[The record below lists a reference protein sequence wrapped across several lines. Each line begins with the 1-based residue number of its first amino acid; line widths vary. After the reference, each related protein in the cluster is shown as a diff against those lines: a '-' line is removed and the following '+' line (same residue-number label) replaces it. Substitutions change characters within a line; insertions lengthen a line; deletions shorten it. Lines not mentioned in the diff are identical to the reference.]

1 MSLRARVT
9 LLLSTAIILAVGFA
23 GYAVRETAVQPLRA
37 DLMRG
42 RVHEAL
48 SIGHSLRLGA
58 TLEEVREEHEHQV
71 SILDNPPASAE
82 NIGPDQSWTQQRI
95 RNRSVLIRRGK
106 NPAVAIQLR
115 RKWLL
120 VETATPPNP
129 AKFLAVLV
137 TGGLVLLVGTVV
149 IGSSLTRPL
158 QDTQAALLRVSEGD
172 LSQRLPLRGG
182 VELEAI
188 ATSFNAMTQRIST
201 MLRSEK
207 QLMAGISH
215 ELRTPLARL
224 RLQTELLRDDGVD
237 PERLAQMDANLGE
250 IDALVG
256 EFLELSRL
264 EAGASVLELEPI
276 RLHDLAQ
283 TCVSA
288 ISPEAPIQISGESQA
303 LVGDVKRLKRVIS
316 TLLENAVKYGQGSPI
331 LVHIEANG
339 LQISDRGPGVPEA
352 ELPRLFDAFF
362 RGSQAKTLRG
372 YGIGLSMAQQI
383 IHLHG
388 GQIIA
393 ANRPGGG
400 LTIVFILPALSDS
413 NIDPN
418 EHRRLLFEA

>member
-9 LLLSTAIILAVGFA
+9 LLLTTAIILAVVFA
-23 GYAVRETAVQPLRA
+23 AYTLKTATQPLRA

-42 RVHEAL
+42 RVVQAL
-48 SIGHSLRLGA
+48 SIGQSLRLGA
-58 TLEEVREEHEHQV
+58 TLEEVREEHEDKI
-71 SILDNPPASAE
+71 SILDAAPVSAE
-82 NIGPDQSWTQQRI
+82 NIGPGQLWKQQRI
-95 RNRSVLIRRGK
+95 RKRKVLVRPNE

-120 VETATPPNP
+120 VESPPPLNP
-129 AKFLAVLV
+129 NKFLAVLMA
-137 TGGLVLLVGTVV
+137 GGLVVLAGTVM

-158 QDTQAALLRVSEGD
+158 QDTQKALLRVSEGD

-182 VELEAI
+182 VELVAI
-188 ATSFNAMTQRIST
+188 ANSFNAMTQRIST

-224 RLQTELLRDDGVD
+224 RLQTELLRDDGVN
-237 PERLAQMDANLGE
+237 PERLAQMDANLEE
-250 IDALVG
+250 IDGLVG

-264 EAGASVLELEPI
+264 EAGASVLETEPI
-276 RLHDLAQ
+276 RLHELVQ

-288 ISPEAPIQISGESQA
+288 ISPEVSIQISGESQA
-303 LVGDVKRLKRVIS
+303 LVGDPNRLKRVIS
-316 TLLENAVKYGQGSPI
+316 TLLENALKYGQGSPI
-331 LVHIEANG
+331 LVRVETNG
-339 LQISDRGPGVPEA
+339 LQVSDRGPGVPEE
-352 ELPRLFDAFF
+352 ELPRLFEAFF
-362 RGSQAKTLRG
+362 RGNEAQALRG

-393 ANRPGGG
+393 ENRQGGG
-400 LTIVFILPALSDS
+400 LTIAFILPPLGHP

-418 EHRRLLFEA
+418 KQRRLLFEA

>member
-9 LLLSTAIILAVGFA
+9 LLLTTAIILAVVFA
-23 GYAVRETAVQPLRA
+23 AYTLKTATQPLRA

-42 RVHEAL
+42 RVAQAL
-48 SIGHSLRLGA
+48 SIGQSLRFGA
-58 TLEEVREEHEHQV
+58 TLEEVREEHEDKI
-71 SILDNPPASAE
+71 SILDSAPVSAE
-82 NIGPDQSWTQQRI
+82 NIGPGQLWKQQRI
-95 RNRSVLIRRGK
+95 RKRKVLIRPNE

-120 VETATPPNP
+120 VESPPPLNP
-129 AKFLAVLV
+129 NKFLAVLMA
-137 TGGLVLLVGTVV
+137 GGLVVLAGTVM

-158 QDTQAALLRVSEGD
+158 QDTQKALLRVSEGD

-182 VELEAI
+182 VELVAI
-188 ATSFNAMTQRIST
+188 ANSFNAMTQRVST

-224 RLQTELLRDDGVD
+224 RLQTELLRDDGVN
-237 PERLAQMDANLGE
+237 PERLAQMDANLEE
-250 IDALVG
+250 IDGLVG

-264 EAGASVLELEPI
+264 EAGASVLETEPI
-276 RLHDLAQ
+276 RLHELAQ

-288 ISPEAPIQISGESQA
+288 ISPEVPIQISGESQV
-303 LVGDVKRLKRVIS
+303 LMGDPNRLKRVIS
-316 TLLENAVKYGQGSPI
+316 TLLENALKYGQGSPI
-331 LVHIEANG
+331 LVGVEANG
-339 LQISDRGPGVPEA
+339 LQVSDRGPGVPEE
-352 ELPRLFDAFF
+352 ELPRLFEAFF
-362 RGSQAKTLRG
+362 RGNEAQALRG

-393 ANRPGGG
+393 ENRPEGG
-400 LTIVFILPALSDS
+400 LTIAFILPPLGHP

-418 EHRRLLFEA
+418 KQRRLLFEA

>member
-1 MSLRARVT
+1 
-9 LLLSTAIILAVGFA
+9 
-23 GYAVRETAVQPLRA
+23 
-37 DLMRG
+37 MRG

-48 SIGHSLRLGA
+48 SIARSLRLGA
-58 TLEEVREEHEHQV
+58 TIEEVHEEHEHQI
-71 SILDNPPASAE
+71 SILDNAPVRAE
-82 NIGPDQSWTQQRI
+82 DIGPGQLWTQQRI
-95 RNRSVLIRRGK
+95 GRRTILIRRDK
-106 NPAVAIQLR
+106 RPAVAVQMR
-115 RKWLL
+115 QKWLL
-120 VETATPPNP
+120 VETAGPTKPT
-129 AKFLAVLV
+129 KLLTILV
-137 TGGLVLLVGTVV
+137 AGGLVLLAGTVV

-188 ATSFNAMTQRIST
+188 AKSFNAMTQRLST

-362 RGSQAKTLRG
+362 RGSQAKALRG

-393 ANRPGGG
+393 ANRPEGG
-400 LTIVFILPALSDS
+400 LTIAFNLPPLSQP

-418 EHRRLLFEA
+418 KHRRLLFEA

>member
-9 LLLSTAIILAVGFA
+9 LLLTTAIILAVVFA
-23 GYAVRETAVQPLRA
+23 AYTLKTATQPLRA

-42 RVHEAL
+42 RVVQAL
-48 SIGHSLRLGA
+48 SIGQSLRFGA
-58 TLEEVREEHEHQV
+58 TLEEVREEHEDKI
-71 SILDNPPASAE
+71 SILDTAPVSAE
-82 NIGPDQSWTQQRI
+82 NIGPGQLWKQQRI
-95 RNRSVLIRRGK
+95 RKRKVLVRPNE

-120 VETATPPNP
+120 VESPPPLNP
-129 AKFLAVLV
+129 NKFLAVLMA
-137 TGGLVLLVGTVV
+137 GGLVVLAGTVM

-158 QDTQAALLRVSEGD
+158 RDTQKALLRVSEGD

-182 VELEAI
+182 VELVAI
-188 ATSFNAMTQRIST
+188 ANSFNAMTQRIST

-224 RLQTELLRDDGVD
+224 RLQTELLRDDGVN
-237 PERLAQMDANLGE
+237 PKRLAQMDANLEE
-250 IDALVG
+250 IDGLVG

-264 EAGASVLELEPI
+264 EAGASVLETEPI
-276 RLHDLAQ
+276 RLHELVQ

-288 ISPEAPIQISGESQA
+288 ISPEVSIQISGESQA
-303 LVGDVKRLKRVIS
+303 LVGDPNRLKRVIS
-316 TLLENAVKYGQGSPI
+316 TLLENALKYGEGSPI
-331 LVHIEANG
+331 LVGVEANG
-339 LQISDRGPGVPEA
+339 LQVSDRGPGVPEE
-352 ELPRLFDAFF
+352 ELPRLFEAFF
-362 RGSQAKTLRG
+362 RGSEVQALRG

-393 ANRPGGG
+393 ENRPGGG
-400 LTIVFILPALSDS
+400 LTIAFILPPLGHP

-418 EHRRLLFEA
+418 KQRRLLFEA